1 VLQPWVLQVVR
12 LLELA
17 VPLALVLGGQSVIA
31 CPTWFCLHCHLRFE
45 LAEALPQSVVE
56 SPLVALRV
64 LLAHLLALVVP
75 RVLVLEVLSVT
86 AYPTWFCLHCRL
98 RFELAEGLPQPVV
111 EWQRVALL
119 AHLLVLVVP
128 RVLVLGVLSVTAYP
142 TWFCL
147 HCRLH
152 FVLAEGLLP
161 QVAVSP
167 LVLVVHLLASVVPRG
182 LVLEVL
188 SVTAYPTWFC
198 LHCLQH
204 WVLAEGLL
212 PQVAV
217 LPLVLVVHLL
227 ASVVPRVLVL
237 GVLSETAYPT

>member
-1 VLQPWVLQVVR
+1 MLQPWVLQVVR

-86 AYPTWFCLHCRL
+86 AYPTWFCLHC
-98 RFELAEGLPQPVV
+98 
-111 EWQRVALL
+111 
-119 AHLLVLVVP
+119 
-128 RVLVLGVLSVTAYP
+128 
-142 TWFCL
+142 
-147 HCRLH
+147 
-152 FVLAEGLLP
+152 
-161 QVAVSP
+161 
-167 LVLVVHLLASVVPRG
+167 
-182 LVLEVL
+182 
-188 SVTAYPTWFC
+188 
-198 LHCLQH
+198 LQH